1 MVFSFRTRV
10 FASIL
15 SVVLLA
21 GSLIALAVNR
31 TVTRAMAD
39 EYKKRGQA
47 LALSLAAR
55 CQDPLL
61 AVDFLRLKNMADE
74 TVGSGSGMAYAFILD
89 ARNEVLAHTFEG
101 GFPTALKTAN
111 LVPDAQRCAIRL
123 LDTGAERVDDFA
135 APILADGNRIGTVR
149 LGLSRAPVALT
160 IRQVLWDAFSQL
172 ALALFV
178 AAIVGFSLSNSVT
191 RRISHLRK
199 ALSRVKAGDLDIRV
213 GPPIEKAC
221 WQVRACQRHECP
233 LHGDSRRR
241 CWAARAWGA
250 ADDSSKDVY
259 PAICQSCY
267 VYRRQAG
274 DEIQH
279 LAESFDVMLH
289 SLQGSV
295 FQLAESRKVLEASE
309 RKYRRIFENSMDMI
323 FIADE
328 HGILRDVNPAGR
340 TMLGLPS
347 NDELCDP
354 LRLDRIFADPQTFNE
369 LIQELHRQGFVKDRE
384 TLWRAADDGPRE
396 VLFSCSLQRDAEGTP
411 KAYEG
416 IVKDISLRK
425 AIEKQLLRA
434 DRLASLGQLSAGVA
448 HEINNPLGLI
458 LGYTQLLLRD
468 GAGTAQQRTDLETI
482 KEETLKCKTIV
493 QALLNFAR
501 KTETRRA
508 PLCLADL
515 IDEVAAIVRHDFE
528 MAHVSLEI
536 DTSNPVPEAFADAEQ
551 LRQVIVNL
559 LINARQAVGS
569 DGRVRV
575 ATAQWP
581 ERGSLGFIVE
591 DNGAGIAPEHIER
604 IFDPFFTT
612 KPVGQGTGLGLSVS
626 YGVVQE
632 HGGSIQVAS
641 IPGDRTTF
649 TVELPLMRPNPP
661 IGA

>member
-1 MVFSFRTRV
+1 M
-10 FASIL
+10 L

-21 GSLIALAVNR
+21 GGLIALAVNR
-31 TVTRAMAD
+31 TVTHAMGD
-39 EYKKRGQA
+39 EYKKRGHA
-47 LALSLAAR
+47 LALTLAAR
-55 CQDPLL
+55 CPDPLL

-74 TVGSGSGMAYAFILD
+74 TVGSSAGIAYAFILD
-89 ARNEVLAHTFEG
+89 AHNEVLAHTFEG
-101 GFPTALKTAN
+101 GFPTALRTAN
-111 LVPDAQRCAIRL
+111 SVADDQRCAIRL
-123 LDTGAERVDDFA
+123 LDTGVDRIDDFA
-135 APILADGNRIGTVR
+135 APVLADTNRIGTVR
-149 LGLSRAPVALT
+149 LGLSRAPVAQT
-160 IRQVLWDAFSQL
+160 IRRVLWDAFSQL

-199 ALSRVKAGDLDIRV
+199 ALSRVEAGGLDIRV

-221 WQVRACQRHECP
+221 WQVKDCRQHECP
-233 LHGDSRRR
+233 VHGDLRRR

-250 ADDSSKDVY
+250 GDDSLQGVY
-259 PAICQSCY
+259 PVACQSCH

-295 FQLAESRKVLEASE
+295 CQLAESKQVLEASE

-323 FIADE
+323 FIADQNR
-328 HGILRDVNPAGR
+328 ILRDVNPAGR
-340 TMLGLPS
+340 TLLGLPLDKGLPGALRIES
-347 NDELCDP
+347 FFAEPGTFDDLMEELQ
-354 LRLDRIFADPQTFNE
+354 RE
-369 LIQELHRQGFVKDRE
+369 GFVKDCE
-384 TLWRAADDGPRE
+384 AVWRTADKRPIE
-396 VLFSCSLQRDAEGTP
+396 VLFSCSLQRDAAGAL

-468 GAGTAQQRTDLETI
+468 GTGSSQQRADLETI

-508 PLCLADL
+508 RLCLADL
-515 IDEVAAIVRHDFE
+515 IEEVAAIVRHDFE
-528 MAHVSLEI
+528 MAHVNLEI
-536 DTSNPVPEAFADAEQ
+536 DTSDPVPEAFADAEQ
-551 LRQVIVNL
+551 MRQVLVNL
-559 LINARQAVGS
+559 LINARQAVES

-575 ATAQWP
+575 ATVHWP
-581 ERGSLGFIVE
+581 DRGAVGFVVE
-591 DNGAGIAPEHIER
+591 DDGAGIAAEHLER

-626 YGVVQE
+626 YGIIQE
-632 HGGSIQVAS
+632 HGGSIHVTGT
-641 IPGDRTTF
+641 PGHRTTF
-649 TVELPLMRPNPP
+649 TVELPEMVPNRPE
-661 IGA
+661 GD